1 MAMTLALG
9 AGTGALI
16 DLRTRRIPNVVVLLL
31 LASGLGWAVS
41 GATGVTLPSAGAGA
55 LFGLVLMLPGHC
67 FGGTGAGDVKLFA
80 AAGAVIGV
88 EQVPQAFLF
97 TLIAGGV
104 VAAAVAAA
112 RGQLA
117 ATAKRAAKLLA
128 SPGETRRE
136 IDRDLS
142 DHRFPFG
149 PAIAAGTV
157 LAALV

>member
-1 MAMTLALG
+1 MAMTLVLG

-16 DLRTRRIPNVVVLLL
+16 DLRTRRIPNVVVLLT

-55 LFGLVLMLPGHC
+55 LLGLVLMLPGHC

-80 AAGAVIGV
+80 ATGAVIGI

-104 VAAAVAAA
+104 VAAGVAAA
-112 RGQLA
+112 RGRLA
-117 ATAKRAAKLLA
+117 ATAIRAAKLIA

-142 DHRFPFG
+142 DHGFPYG
-149 PAIAAGTV
+149 SAIAAGTV
-157 LAALV
+157 LAVFV

>member
-1 MAMTLALG
+1 MAMTLVLG

-16 DLRTRRIPNVVVLLL
+16 DLRTRRIPNVVVLLT
-31 LASGLGWAVS
+31 LASGLGWAAS
-41 GATGVTLPSAGAGA
+41 GATGVTLPSAAAGA
-55 LFGLVLMLPGHC
+55 LLGLVLMLPGHC

-80 AAGAVIGV
+80 AAGAVIGI

-97 TLIAGGV
+97 TLIAGGG
-104 VAAAVAAA
+104 VAAGVAAA
-112 RGQLA
+112 RGRLA

-136 IDRDLS
+136 IERDLS
-142 DHRFPFG
+142 DHRFPYG

-157 LAALV
+157 LAVLV